1 MNIIETDYSNL
12 KTYIINLHNY
22 IDNYIKQKP
31 HLEYIGLNPQRFIGI
46 NATQNEHLYPNYQ
59 KHISK
64 MTLGFTPK
72 SVIGCSLSHILCCKY
87 IYNTI
92 LANCKNN
99 TFFLI
104 MEDDAY
110 PKYDKT
116 VFYELLNKNL
126 NEIILLDPNWEI
138 IQLHSDG
145 FINTSKTYITHYFCG
160 STAAYLI
167 SRKGLEKMSNQHI
180 KGHLD
185 FVTQNFISFRKYR
198 VKDNLFY
205 TDEKHSLNRVIS
217 KKINLY
223 NLSIKLK
230 SKIIENL
237 GIEIRGEKTLSNYL
251 EFKLIKL
258 PFFKKEYTA
267 NEFIDI
273 LFGLFVIKKIIKYV
287 K

>member
-1 MNIIETDYSNL
+1 
-12 KTYIINLHNY
+12 
-22 IDNYIKQKP
+22 
-31 HLEYIGLNPQRFIGI
+31 
-46 NATQNEHLYPNYQ
+46 
-59 KHISK
+59 
-64 MTLGFTPK
+64 
-72 SVIGCSLSHILCCKY
+72 
-87 IYNTI
+87 
-92 LANCKNN
+92 
-99 TFFLI
+99 

>member
-1 MNIIETDYSNL
+1 MNIIEPDYSNL
-12 KTYIINLHNY
+12 ETYIINLHNY

-31 HLEYIGLNPQRFIGI
+31 FLESIGLTPHRFIGV
-46 NATQNEHLYPNYQ
+46 NATQNEHLYSNYR
-59 KHISK
+59 KHISNF
-64 MTLGFTPK
+64 TLEFTPK
-72 SVIGCSLSHILCCKY
+72 SVIGCGLSHILCCKH
-87 IYNTI
+87 IYNNI
-92 LANCKNN
+92 LSNCKDN

-110 PKYDKT
+110 PKYDKKI
-116 VFYELLNKNL
+116 FYDLLNKNL
-126 NEIILLDPNWEI
+126 NDIILLDPNWEI

-145 FINTSKTYITHYFCG
+145 FINTNKTYITHYFCG

-167 SRKGLEKMSNQHI
+167 SKKGIEKMSNAHI

-217 KKINLY
+217 NKINLY
-223 NLSIKLK
+223 NLSLYLK
-230 SKIIENL
+230 SKIIEKF
-237 GIEIRGEKTLSNYL
+237 GIKIRGEKSFSNYL

-273 LFGLFVIKKIIKYV
+273 LLGLFVIKKLIKYV